1 MTHDEA
7 AAAWPGH
14 RLVLILAASV
24 LVVFLLAMAIT
35 MRAAA
40 LGPAATGPM
49 LAVFP
54 AGDDDDQVFAALI
67 RAGGRPM
74 RKTWVPGVWV
84 VAGDEAGFAGRL
96 KREGALAA
104 YRQLP
109 FSPQIAGCFA
119 FVDQKTVALFAV
131 RP

>member
-1 MTHDEA
+1 MSSA
-7 AAAWPGH
+7 GWPGH
-14 RLVLILAASV
+14 RLALALAGAVLAVSIA
-24 LVVFLLAMAIT
+24 AMAVS
-35 MRAAA
+35 MHAAA
-40 LGPAATGPM
+40 LPPEASGPM

-54 AGDDDDQVFAALI
+54 ASDGDDLVFAALV

-84 VAGDEAGFAGRL
+84 VAGDRSGFVGRL
-96 KREGALAA
+96 RAEGALAA
-104 YRQLP
+104 YREMP

-119 FVDQKTVALFAV
+119 YVDQKTTKLFEV

>member
-1 MTHDEA
+1 VSATG
-7 AAAWPGH
+7 WPGH
-14 RLVLILAASV
+14 RLVLALAGAV
-24 LVVFLLAMAIT
+24 LAVAIAAMT
-35 MRAAA
+35 VSMHAAA
-40 LGPAATGPM
+40 LPPEATGPM

-54 AGDDDDQVFAALI
+54 ASGSDDQVFAALI

-84 VAGDEAGFAGRL
+84 VAGDRAGFVARL
-96 KREGALAA
+96 RAQGALAA
-104 YRQLP
+104 YREMP

-119 FVDQKTVALFAV
+119 YVDQKTTKLFEV